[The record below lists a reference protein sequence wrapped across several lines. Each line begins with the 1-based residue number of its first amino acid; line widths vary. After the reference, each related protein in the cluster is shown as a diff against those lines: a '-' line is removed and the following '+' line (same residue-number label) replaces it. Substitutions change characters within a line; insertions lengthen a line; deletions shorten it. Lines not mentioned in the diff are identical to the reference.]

1 MVLLFF
7 RGPKDLSFAE
17 VQLAVA
23 EIERI
28 AGERCLIKVGVQSE
42 GSPESPLE
50 LFITASSGGTVQ
62 AVAKSNE
69 SKPFSLTAT
78 ETRGSSQQSPPVA
91 AKADKPLKKSP
102 AKQMQGTLD
111 LESYQRGRFDKS
123 EPTIVGGEDLDV
135 PTFLRKGIKITT
147 PARH

>member
-1 MVLLFF
+1 
-7 RGPKDLSFAE
+7 
-17 VQLAVA
+17 LAVA

-28 AGERCLIKVGVQSE
+28 AGERCLIKVGVQADAP
-42 GSPESPLE
+42 PESPLE

-62 AVAKSNE
+62 TVAKTNE

-78 ETRGSSQQSPPVA
+78 EPRERPEQEHPSPEKTA
-91 AKADKPLKKSP
+91 KPLKKSP
-102 AKQMQGTLD
+102 SKQMQGTLD
-111 LESYQRGRFDKS
+111 LDSYQRGRFDKS